1 MKKLLLIIFSIFVS
15 FQSLAETPTDFVQT
29 LSDQII
35 TNVLKSTDTQEEK
48 TKRFEEYF
56 LSALDVQTIGK
67 NVLGRHWK
75 SATEEERKAFLDAFT
90 DMALKSWADRFN
102 MYTGQEISFT
112 NETPAQGKNQVF
124 VNSFI
129 QDDPNP
135 ISVIWRVSNK
145 NNEYK
150 IVDIVVEGVSM
161 TLSYRNEYDSFL
173 RDKGLPEL
181 SEQLKKQAE
190 QFTSKTK

>member
-1 MKKLLLIIFSIFVS
+1 MKRLFLTVLSIFIS
-15 FQSLAETPTDFVQT
+15 FQALAETPTDFIQT

-35 TNVLKSTDTQEEK
+35 TNVLKSDDTQEEK
-48 TKRFEEYF
+48 TKRFETYF
-56 LSALDVQTIGK
+56 LSAIDLQTIGK

-75 SATEEERKAFLDAFT
+75 SATEEERNTFLDAFT
-90 DMALKSWADRFN
+90 DMVLKSWADRFD

-129 QDDPNP
+129 QNDP

-145 NNEYK
+145 NGEHK

-173 RDKGLPEL
+173 RDKSLSEL
-181 SEQLKKQAE
+181 SEQLKQQAE
-190 QFTSKTK
+190 QFTSKSEQ

>member
-1 MKKLLLIIFSIFVS
+1 MKKLLLSILFLCFP
-15 FQSLAETPTDFVQT
+15 FQSFAETPTDFIRT

-35 TNVLKSTDTQEEK
+35 TNVLKTADTQEEK
-48 TKRFEEYF
+48 TKRFEGYF

-75 SATEEERKAFLDAFT
+75 NATEEERKDFLNAFT

-145 NNEYK
+145 NGEYK

-173 RDKGLPEL
+173 RDKSLPEL

-190 QFTSKTK
+190 QFVSKK